1 LSLFFDLLK
10 GYYVSKRL
18 RCLSLYGDPP
28 VNRINRKTDYAVR
41 ILLALA
47 RRGEGAIASTL
58 TIREEMLLPAALTR
72 RIVAD
77 LARGGFL
84 VTYPGRDGGIQL
96 ARPPREITLLQ
107 VVEFFEGPVH
117 VSECIEGKVECPFEL
132 HCPVRRQWARVDQAI
147 VKILSEISFADLAEE
162 SIPEGVSLNS

>member
-10 GYYVSKRL
+10 GYYISKRL

-132 HCPVRRQWARVDQAI
+132 HCPVCRQWARVDQAI
-147 VKILSEISFADLAEE
+147 VDSVGEVRQ
-162 SIPEGVSLNS
+162 GQ